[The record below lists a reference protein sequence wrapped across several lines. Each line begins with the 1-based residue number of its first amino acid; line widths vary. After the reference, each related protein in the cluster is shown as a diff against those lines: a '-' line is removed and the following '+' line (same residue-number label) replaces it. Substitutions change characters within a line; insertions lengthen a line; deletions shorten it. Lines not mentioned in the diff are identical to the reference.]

1 MINPF
6 VPNAPFLSPLKT
18 SDFYTPWKRQKT
30 FGWCFQGVE
39 KECIGNKW
47 VNGTKQT
54 TTVYKLDTKSIQV
67 TFNKKPLKRTF
78 SFKLLVMLW
87 DRYFLPFHVRKQRFN
102 QWCFLGFTTVMH
114 FLVTSQNTKKQ
125 LQKVQDDSVAF
136 VMKKCGMVNGVLSLK
151 WLSIE
156 KRIRMS
162 IRKQALKG
170 LHYADSPPHTKCF
183 SKKKLEIFAKGRCR
197 TFSGVVSV
205 VQKQSF

>member
-78 SFKLLVMLW
+78 SFKLLGMLW
-87 DRYFLPFHVRKQRFN
+87 DRYFFAISCEK
-102 QWCFLGFTTVMH
+102 TA
-114 FLVTSQNTKKQ
+114 
-125 LQKVQDDSVAF
+125 VQS
-136 VMKKCGMVNGVLSLK
+136 MVLSRFHHCNAL
-151 WLSIE
+151 LSNIP
-156 KRIRMS
+156 K
-162 IRKQALKG
+162 
-170 LHYADSPPHTKCF
+170 Y
-183 SKKKLEIFAKGRCR
+183 KKATAKSSGRLGCVCDEEMWH
-197 TFSGVVSV
+197 G
-205 VQKQSF
+205 